1 MRPQTIRTLLAAL
14 VAAVVAACGS
24 PSPGSGL
31 GPAHLA
37 FGDDR
42 LELTVTAC
50 TLVAGRLLEE
60 VPAGGSEVTVVAEGQ
75 DTAGEPVRVTAR
87 RGTDEVA
94 PHRFELLE
102 ISRGAVTEGLEVV
115 VLLRG
120 YDRVRDTWTQ
130 VDPDAPGARRNVR
143 EGLFEIDG
151 ARLVSRAASAYAP
164 DGTEVTVAFEAV
176 CPPELERDAGLA

>member
-1 MRPQTIRTLLAAL
+1 MDPRTARTLIAAL
-14 VAAVVAACGS
+14 VEAAVAACGG
-24 PSPGSGL
+24 PSPAAGV
-31 GPAHLA
+31 GPAHLDL
-37 FGDDR
+37 GDDR

-75 DTAGEPVRVTAR
+75 DAAGEPVRVTAR

-102 ISRGAVTEGLEVV
+102 ISRGAVTEHLEVV
-115 VLLRG
+115 VVLRG
-120 YDRVRDTWTQ
+120 YDRVRGTWTQ
-130 VDPDAPGARRNVR
+130 VDPDAPGARRRVGA
-143 EGLFEIDG
+143 GLFEIDG
-151 ARLVSRAASAYAP
+151 ARLASRAASAYTP